1 MGFPG
6 QSSKC
11 AENNLRIVWFCSLSI
26 PVQSFSQILCN
37 GPTFL
42 QPAWDV
48 PSRVLG
54 DLTVLEV
61 AWWPEQQTEY
71 WSGTSGSKPRCWE
84 QLMIGGIPFFHY
96 WLIAIH
102 HNSNSISFDQS
113 VGRGL
118 FLLDSFKLSQV
129 RGLESPLRQCR
140 TPAKESDGRPSWQG
154 FHLALVD
161 LWAPRR
167 AKGWVLTEVKVGL
180 SSPLEYITN
189 VYENWNFKQAHI
201 N

>member
-26 PVQSFSQILCN
+26 PVQSFSQILGN
-37 GPTFL
+37 GPMFL

-61 AWWPEQQTEY
+61 AWWAEQQTEY

-96 WLIAIH
+96 WIIAIH

-113 VGRGL
+113 GGRGL
-118 FLLDSFKLSQV
+118 LLLDSCEGV
-129 RGLESPLRQCR
+129 RRSTLLARLPSCPSGPLGPKAC
-140 TPAKESDGRPSWQG
+140 K
-154 FHLALVD
+154 
-161 LWAPRR
+161 
-167 AKGWVLTEVKVGL
+167 GL
-180 SSPLEYITN
+180 SLDRN
-189 VYENWNFKQAHI
+189 QAIQSSRVHHKCLWK
-201 N
+201 